1 VCVCVTLLHI
11 PTMRRHGVAR
21 VHPSVSVFPSVSL
34 RRAISALLP
43 DPLDTVRAFPDLS
56 AGCLSVCLSV
66 CLQLAF
72 KNCQWHNNAAV
83 TDTLHS

>member
-1 VCVCVTLLHI
+1 MSQCVCVCVTLLHI

-66 CLQLAF
+66 SS
-72 KNCQWHNNAAV
+72 
-83 TDTLHS
+83 LHSRIVSGTTMLP